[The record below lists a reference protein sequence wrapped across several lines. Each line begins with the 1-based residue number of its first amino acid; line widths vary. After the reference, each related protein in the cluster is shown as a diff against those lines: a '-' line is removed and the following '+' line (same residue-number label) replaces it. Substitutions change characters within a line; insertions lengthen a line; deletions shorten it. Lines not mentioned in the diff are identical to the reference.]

1 MRDVQS
7 LSQESTMCRRAIGV
21 AAIVLALWTAAN
33 SAMAKGI
40 ERAHFTGPGLP
51 AEGVT
56 LIRARA
62 ISQVGLV
69 APKWALSAL
78 GVARA
83 DLGTAYRARYRMD
96 YAPRHVFRQIVYPY
110 AKGGPITFTPRGQ
123 HIGQD
128 HESFRGGWY
137 AARPCLLRLLVTH
150 GFPSHDP
157 VDHDQVM
164 SDHDDEQNLETTGSA
179 SQASGPGVF
188 WGLAVGGTLA
198 VIAVATG
205 ALNNAS
211 QRRRAN

>member
-1 MRDVQS
+1 
-7 LSQESTMCRRAIGV
+7 MCRRAIG
-21 AAIVLALWTAAN
+21 AATIVLALGTAAN

-40 ERAHFTGPGLP
+40 ERAQFTGPGLP

-56 LIRARA
+56 LLRARG

-69 APKWALSAL
+69 APKRAALSAL

-96 YAPRHVFRQIVYPY
+96 YAPRHVLRQIVYPY

-137 AARPCLLRLLVTH
+137 AARPRLLRLLVTH
-150 GFPSHDP
+150 GFRSHDP
-157 VDHDQVM
+157 VDHDQVI

-179 SQASGPGVF
+179 GQASGPGVL

-198 VIAVATG
+198 VIAVTAS
-205 ALNNAS
+205 ALTKAS